1 MRESSSGRVMD
12 WREGRRLRAWE
23 LYQAGWKQCAIA
35 AALGVTPGAVS
46 QWFKRAR
53 LGGPPALRRHPAPG
67 PVPKLTAEQR
77 AGLPGLLARG
87 AEAFGW
93 RGDVWTAPRVATLIR
108 DTFGVRYH
116 PAHISRLL
124 RAIGWSPQK
133 PRRRAS
139 QRNEAEIAAWFAE
152 RWPALKK
159 GQMRR
164 GAPSSGPMNRASTC
178 FPPSFAAMPHA
189 GTRPPCASR

>member
-1 MRESSSGRVMD
+1 MHESSSGRVMD

-23 LYQAGWKQCAIA
+23 LHEDGWKQCAIA

-53 LGGPPALRRHPAPG
+53 LAGPAALRRHPAPG
-67 PVPKLTAEQR
+67 PAPKLTTKQR
-77 AGLPGLLARG
+77 AGLPALLARG

-93 RGDVWTAPRVATLIR
+93 RGNVWTAPRVAVLIQ

-116 PAHISRLL
+116 PAHLSRVL

-139 QRNEAEIAAWFAE
+139 QRNAAEIAAWFAE

-159 GQMRR
+159 GRSER
-164 GAPSSGPMNRASTC
+164 GARSSGPTSRASIC
-178 FPPSFAAMPHA
+178 YQRSSAATPHA
-189 GTRPPCASR
+189 GTRPPCAS

>member
-1 MRESSSGRVMD
+1 MQESSSDRVVD

-23 LYQAGWKQCAIA
+23 LREAGWKQATIA

-46 QWFKRAR
+46 QWLKRAR
-53 LGGPPALRRHPAPG
+53 LGGRAALRRHPAPG
-67 PVPKLTAEQR
+67 PTPKLTAEQR
-77 AGLPGLLARG
+77 ACLPALLARG

-93 RGDVWTAPRVATLIR
+93 RGDVWTAPRVAVLIQEA
-108 DTFGVRYH
+108 FGVRYH
-116 PAHISRLL
+116 PAHVSRVL
-124 RAIGWSPQK
+124 RAVGWSPQK

-159 GQMRR
+159 GRSER
-164 GAPSSGPMNRASTC
+164 GARSSGPTSRASISC
-178 FPPSFAAMPHA
+178 PPSSAATPHA